1 MSGPFIGRSRELRVL
16 DSARSAARAGDAAV
30 VVVTGEAGIG
40 KTRLCREASA
50 RAEEAGFAVAWGT
63 CWPEGGAPPL
73 WPWRTILSSL
83 RVGPVAQLLSRDPG
97 GPSIDPE
104 RFARFTAITDH
115 LGDACARS
123 PVLIVIDDVH
133 AADPG
138 ALLLA
143 RFVARTLARHPLM
156 LLLAS
161 RIADARVWA
170 DSDATLVPLG
180 PFDAAETETFLRCH
194 GSAVL
199 DRREARALHR
209 LTAGHPL
216 HLQHVTGGSGGMRR
230 PIAGSLRAAIDRAV
244 VGLGPDADRVLRHA
258 AALGTAPAIG
268 EVSAVAR
275 VSADAVHR
283 ALGEAAHAGLVDIED
298 AERFSF
304 CHELVRQVLYDR
316 LTIDERTDAHA
327 RAADALAATAA
338 LSPDRLAR
346 HAHHALRAASRS
358 SADARRAVQVCRDAA
373 HRFVANFAY
382 ERAAA
387 LLEAACALHEAAG
400 PGRAD
405 WPGLRDRG
413 LRSAAPAGSPGWA
426 LAPLLV
432 EWADAVLRCGRLSEA
447 RRLYDRAAMAA
458 DVEGDPVAL
467 ARAALGSGG
476 VWVNEHR
483 DRLEWERV
491 TGLQRRALCGLPDG
505 ETVLRHRLRMRLA
518 VEEVYRGGP
527 VGPVLDALAEAR
539 RLGDGQALAEALSL
553 AHHALLTPS
562 HTHHRPA
569 LAEEQI
575 AVASAAGDGM
585 LALIGLCWRTVDA
598 FHLGD
603 PDAPRLLAGLHAR
616 ADAHSCQSVLYIAQA
631 IEDMLAIRAGRLD
644 EAEAKAHACVEL
656 GTRIGDA
663 DALGFL
669 GAHLVTIRW
678 IQGRD
683 GELLDAVEQLATSP
697 TLNPGDFSFHAT
709 LACLAARAGDTGK
722 ARTTLDRLTASG
734 LDALAQSST
743 WLAAMLSIAEAAHVL
758 GDADVARQVHD
769 LVLPYAELPVTP
781 SLAVT
786 CLGST
791 ERVLGLCCVT
801 GGDLDGAVKHLE
813 RAVAAT
819 RLLGNRPVTAI
830 TTADLATVLL
840 RRQADGDHDRARV
853 LLGEARDEAESMG
866 LRLRSDEWAGQLAQ
880 LTEFT
885 ATISH
890 NGRRW
895 ILTAGAHRAV
905 VPDRVGM
912 RYLATLLTN
921 PSRPIPALEL
931 AGALPGLA
939 AAPAHPVLD
948 RRARTEYRRRVADLT
963 ARVSTAEAAG
973 DTGAA
978 ARMRAEIEVLV
989 DELRRV
995 TGRGGRTRAFT
1006 DAAERAR
1013 TAVRTAITRA
1023 ITEIADA
1030 EPAVAAL
1037 LRDTVATGTTCC
1049 YTPDRTHPVQ
1059 WTLASG

>member
-1 MSGPFIGRSRELRVL
+1 MFGPFVGRSGELRVL
-16 DSARSAARAGDAAV
+16 DSARSAAQAGEAAV

-83 RVGPVAQLLSRDPG
+83 RVGPVGQLLSRDPG

-104 RFARFTAITDH
+104 RFARFTAIADH
-115 LGDACARS
+115 LVDACARS
-123 PVLIVIDDVH
+123 PVLIGIDDVH

-143 RFVARTLARHPLM
+143 RFVARTLARQPLM

-161 RIADARVWA
+161 RIADAPVWA
-170 DSDATLVPLG
+170 DSDATIVPLG
-180 PFDAAETETFLRCH
+180 PFDVTETETFLRCH
-194 GSAVL
+194 GGAVL

-216 HLQHVTGGSGGMRR
+216 HLRHVTGGSSGMRR
-230 PIAGSLRAAIDRAV
+230 PVAGSLRAAIDRAV
-244 VGLGPDADRVLRHA
+244 VGLGPDAGRILRHA

-275 VSADAVHR
+275 AAPDAVQR
-283 ALGEAAHAGLVDIED
+283 ALSEAAHAGLVDIED

-304 CHELVRQVLYDR
+304 CHELVREMLYDR
-316 LTIDERTDAHA
+316 LTIDERTTAHA

-338 LSPDRLAR
+338 LSPDGLAR

-358 SADARRAVQVCRDAA
+358 PADARRAVEACRDAA

-382 ERAAA
+382 ERAAT
-387 LLEAACALHEAAG
+387 LLEEACALHEAAG
-400 PGRAD
+400 PGGAD
-405 WPGLRDRG
+405 WPGL
-413 LRSAAPAGSPGWA
+413 
-426 LAPLLV
+426 LV
-432 EWADAVLRCGRLSEA
+432 ERADAVLRCGRLSEA

-458 DVEGDPVAL
+458 DVERDPVAL

-491 TGLQRRALCGLPDG
+491 TSLQRRALRGLPEC
-505 ETVLRHRLRMRLA
+505 ETVLRHRLRMRLV

-553 AHHALLTPS
+553 AHHALLTPR

-569 LAEEQI
+569 LADEQI

-603 PDAPRLLAGLHAR
+603 PDAPRLFAGLRAR
-616 ADAHSCQSVLYIAQA
+616 ADILGCQSVLYIVEA
-631 IEDMLAIRAGRLD
+631 IGVMLAIRSGRLD

-669 GAHLVTIRW
+669 GAHLITIRW

-683 GELLDAVEQLATSP
+683 AELLDTVEQIATSP
-697 TLNPGDFSFHAT
+697 TLNPGDFSFLAT

-722 ARTTLDRLTASG
+722 ARTTLDRLAASG
-734 LDALAQSST
+734 LDTLGQSST

-758 GDADVARQVHD
+758 GDAELARRVHD
-769 LVLPYAELPVTP
+769 LVLPYADLPVIP

-791 ERVLGLCCVT
+791 ERVLGLCCLT
-801 GGDLDGAVKHLE
+801 GGDLDGAVTHLE
-813 RAVAAT
+813 RAVTAT

-840 RRQADGDHDRARV
+840 RRRADGDHDRARM

-866 LRLRSDEWAGQLAQ
+866 LRRRSEAWARQLAR
-880 LTEFT
+880 LTEST
-885 ATISH
+885 ATIAQ
-890 NGRRW
+890 NGRHW

-921 PSRPIPALEL
+921 PSRPIPALQL
-931 AGALPGLA
+931 AGASPGLA

-948 RRARTEYRRRVADLT
+948 RQARIEYRRRVAQLT
-963 ARVSTAEAAG
+963 GHVTAAEAAG
-973 DTGAA
+973 DTAAA

-995 TGRGGRTRAFT
+995 TGRGGRSRAFT

-1013 TAVRTAITRA
+1013 TAVRKAITRA
-1023 ITEIADA
+1023 ITEIADV

-1049 YTPDRTHPVQ
+1049 YTPDSRHPVQ